1 MAETEGVHMKRVFRI
16 TYSLLLV
23 LFLCYIL
30 TSCSP
35 EPPDVASVEEHFRNN
50 QEDIQTVVDFIINL
64 EYSSIS
70 IDTADGTM
78 LADLETVE
86 IEDEDVNN
94 AIKRL
99 LGRTLGNSS
108 QYYSIYR
115 SLNTID
121 FSQWSSPQ
129 DIGCGVAY
137 SISGEFPPIIQYCT
151 ELVPLSEEGWYYYVD
166 DYNAWRTGKRP

>member
-1 MAETEGVHMKRVFRI
+1 MKKFFQI
-16 TYSLLLV
+16 IYSL
-23 LFLCYIL
+23 FLMVSLCAFL
-30 TSCSP
+30 SGCSSK
-35 EPPDVASVEEHFRNN
+35 PPDVASVEEHFRNN
-50 QEDIQTVVDFIINL
+50 QEDILTVVDFIINS

-78 LADLETVE
+78 FADLETVK
-86 IEDEDVNN
+86 IENEDVNN

-99 LGRTLGNSS
+99 LGHTLGNSR

-115 SLNTID
+115 SINTIILH
-121 FSQWSSPQ
+121 QWKNTH
-129 DIGCGVAY
+129 DCGCGIAY